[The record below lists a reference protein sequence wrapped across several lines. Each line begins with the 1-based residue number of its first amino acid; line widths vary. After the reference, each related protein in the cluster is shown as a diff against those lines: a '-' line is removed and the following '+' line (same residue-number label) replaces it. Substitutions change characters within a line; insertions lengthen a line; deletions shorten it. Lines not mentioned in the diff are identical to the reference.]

1 MKPVKKSQV
10 RNFAKENLKTSK
22 KVTNVAT
29 EGVRDAFG
37 HILSMEA
44 VREAVDLKEILSY
57 PITSTPLAFAHSD
70 GTPTKTEKSVLTKL
84 LEKSRS
90 LLYFT

>member
-22 KVTNVAT
+22 KVTNVAI
-29 EGVRDAFG
+29 EGVRDG